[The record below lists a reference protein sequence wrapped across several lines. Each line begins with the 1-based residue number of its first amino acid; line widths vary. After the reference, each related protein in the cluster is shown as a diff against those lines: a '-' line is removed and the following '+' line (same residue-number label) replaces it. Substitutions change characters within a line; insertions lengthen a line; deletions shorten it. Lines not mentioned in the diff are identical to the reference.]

1 MMRDF
6 GLPVGHGY
14 FPRYLKRSIMLISRK
29 LPLAAALL
37 TIVAIG
43 ASSVAALVI
52 SSNTLERKSYE
63 KLEAVADGRRNQVET
78 FLRTVDKDLNA
89 LVGDPEVSNAFSAF
103 KFGWRYMEGD
113 AVTELQ
119 KRYIE
124 DNPHPVGEKHLLDS
138 AEVDGYDSIHKKYHG
153 PLRQF
158 VVDNGYYDLFLIDAE
173 GNVVYTVF
181 KESDYATNLM
191 TGAWKDTD
199 LAHVYR
205 DIMEAGATDGF
216 VLKDFRPY
224 GPSNG
229 APAAFIGKPVMI
241 GNDIAGVVV
250 LQMPKDLIADIMSNT
265 TGLGET
271 GETVLLRK
279 DGFLISDSAKTE
291 QNEALA
297 TQLVTPLLASAT
309 RDDIV
314 TGKIEGYRG
323 IDGEIALA
331 QVDFGG
337 SGWVVAAIIDRSEAL
352 AGVTSLRNI
361 VLLIAL
367 ALLAAAMA
375 AAIVFSRSITRPIS
389 DVVRNMS
396 ELAKGNTDLELEG
409 EERKDEIGEMVRSVA
424 VFRDAAIEKENLE
437 REAEENRSLS
447 DRERADR
454 ETAKAEEARRMQ
466 EAVDALA
473 GGLKRLS
480 AGDLTVSLDT
490 PFMEALERLRID
502 FNASIEKLNTTLCGI
517 RESTGSIDNN
527 SMEMRSAADDLSRRT
542 EQQAASLEESSA
554 ALEEIT
560 SAVKGTTERAGEA
573 AQMAGAAQS
582 DAEKSGAIVAE
593 AVSAMQG
600 IETASGEISS
610 IINVIDEIAFQTN
623 LLALNAGVE
632 AARAGEAGKGFAV
645 VAQEVRELAQRA
657 ATAAQ
662 EIKEL
667 ITKSGEQ
674 VGNGVKMVKATGDA
688 LSQIAE
694 HVTNVNNAI
703 SAIATAANEQL
714 TGIQE
719 VNAAVTQMDQMTQ
732 QNAAM
737 VEQTTAVTHQL
748 TEDVG
753 GLTGR
758 INEFTLS
765 GEWPVA
771 TLKEVDENTES
782 VPSPARSMV
791 KAVGNALGY
800 DGNAARADD
809 ENWDEF

>member
-1 MMRDF
+1 
-6 GLPVGHGY
+6 
-14 FPRYLKRSIMLISRK
+14 MLISRK

-52 SSNTLERKSYE
+52 SSNTLERKAYE

-78 FLRTVDKDLNA
+78 YLKTVEKDLNT
-89 LVGDPEVSNAFSAF
+89 LVRDPEVSNAFSAF
-103 KFGWRYMEGD
+103 KFGWNYMEGD

-119 KRYIE
+119 KRYID
-124 DNPHPVGEKHLLDS
+124 DNPHPVGQKHLLDT
-138 AEVDGYDSIHKKYHG
+138 ADVDGYDSIHKKYHDK
-153 PLRQF
+153 LRQF
-158 VVDNGYYDLFLIDAE
+158 ILDNGYYDLFLIDE
-173 GNVVYTVF
+173 KGNVVYTVF
-181 KESDYATNLM
+181 KERDYATNLVN
-191 TGAWKDTD
+191 GQWKDTD
-199 LAHVYR
+199 LANVYR
-205 DIMEAGATDGF
+205 EVMEAGPTDQF
-216 VLKDFRPY
+216 VLKDFMPY
-224 GPSNG
+224 GPSND
-229 APAAFIGKPVMI
+229 APAAFIGMPVTV
-241 GNDIAGVVV
+241 GKDVAGVVV
-250 LQMPKDLIADIMSNT
+250 LQMPNDIIANIMNNT
-265 TGLGET
+265 TGLGAS
-271 GETVLLRK
+271 GETILIRN
-279 DGFLISDSAKTE
+279 DGFLISDSTKTE
-291 QNEALA
+291 ENEALA
-297 TQLVTPLLASAT
+297 TRIDTPMIASAT
-309 RDDIV
+309 RDKME
-314 TGKIEGYRG
+314 TGTISGYRG
-323 IDGEIALA
+323 IDAIAA
-331 QVDFGG
+331 FAPVDFGG
-337 SGWVVAAIIDRSEAL
+337 SGWVVGAVIDRSEAL

-367 ALLAAAMA
+367 ALLGAAMA
-375 AAIVFSRSITRPIS
+375 AAILFSRSITRPIS
-389 DVVRNMS
+389 DVVNNMS
-396 ELAKGNTDLELEG
+396 ELANGNTDLELKG
-409 EERKDEIGEMVRSVA
+409 EARKDEIGEMVRSVA

-447 DRERADR
+447 DRERAER
-454 ETAKAEEARRMQ
+454 EAAKAEEARRMQ

-473 GGLKRLS
+473 SGLTRLS
-480 AGDLTVSLDT
+480 EGDLTVSLDT

-502 FNASIEKLNTTLCGI
+502 FNASVEKLNGTLCDI

-527 SMEMRSAADDLSRRT
+527 SMEIRSAADDLSRRT

-560 SAVKGTTERAGEA
+560 SAVKGTSERAGEA
-573 AQMAGAAQS
+573 AQMAGAAQT
-582 DAEKSGAIVAE
+582 DAEKSSAVVAE
-593 AVSAMQG
+593 AVSAMEG
-600 IETASGEISS
+600 IESASGEISN

-688 LSQIAE
+688 LTQISE

-714 TGIQE
+714 TGIEE

-737 VEQTTAVTHQL
+737 VEETTAVTHQL
-748 TEDVG
+748 AEDVG
-753 GLTGR
+753 GLSSR
-758 INEFTLS
+758 IGEFRLS
-765 GEWPVA
+765 GEPPA
-771 TLKEVDENTES
+771 APLKEADETS
-782 VPSPARSMV
+782 GHVPSPARRMV
-791 KAVGNALGY
+791 KAVSSALGF
-800 DGNAARADD
+800 DGNAATSPDDD

>member
-1 MMRDF
+1 
-6 GLPVGHGY
+6 
-14 FPRYLKRSIMLISRK
+14 MLISRK

-52 SSNTLERKSYE
+52 SSNTLERKAYE

-78 FLRTVDKDLNA
+78 YLKTIEKDLKT
-89 LVGDPEVSNAFSAF
+89 LVADPEVGNAFSAF

-119 KRYIE
+119 KRYID
-124 DNPHPVGEKHLLDS
+124 DNPHPAGQRHLLDT
-138 AEVDGYDSIHKKYHG
+138 ADVDGYDSIHKKYHDK
-153 PLRQF
+153 LRQTIL
-158 VVDNGYYDLFLIDAE
+158 DNGYRDLFLIDEE

-181 KESDYATNLM
+181 KESDFATNLM
-191 TGAWKDTD
+191 TGKWKDTD
-199 LAHVYR
+199 LANVYR
-205 DIMEAGATDGF
+205 EVMEAGSTDQF

-229 APAAFIGKPVMI
+229 TPAAFIGMPVI
-241 GNDIAGVVV
+241 VGKDVAGVVV
-250 LQMPKDLIADIMSNT
+250 LQMPNDIIANIMNNT
-265 TGLGET
+265 TGLGES
-271 GETVLLRK
+271 GETILIRN

-291 QNEALA
+291 QNEALV
-297 TQLVTPLLASAT
+297 TQLDTPLIASAT
-309 RDDIV
+309 REEIV
-314 TGKIEGYRG
+314 TGQMTGYRDFVG
-323 IDGEIALA
+323 DVAFA

-337 SGWVVAAIIDRSEAL
+337 AGWVVGAIMDRSEAL

-361 VLLIAL
+361 VLVIAL
-367 ALLAAAMA
+367 VLLVAALAAA
-375 AAIVFSRSITRPIS
+375 ILFSRSITRPIS
-389 DVVRNMS
+389 DVVKNMS
-396 ELAKGNTDLELEG
+396 ELAKGNTDLELKG
-409 EERKDEIGEMVRSVA
+409 EERKDEIGQMVRSVA

-447 DRERADR
+447 DRERAER
-454 ETAKAEEARRMQ
+454 EAAKAEEARRMQ

-473 GGLKRLS
+473 GGLTRLS
-480 AGDLTVSLDT
+480 EGDLTVSLDT

-502 FNASIEKLNTTLCGI
+502 FNASVDKLNGTLCDI
-517 RESTGSIDNN
+517 RESSGSIDNN
-527 SMEMRSAADDLSRRT
+527 SREIRSAADDLSRRT

-554 ALEEIT
+554 ALEQIT
-560 SAVKGTTERAGEA
+560 SAVKGTSERAGEA
-573 AQMAGAAQS
+573 AQMANAAQT
-582 DAEKSGAIVAE
+582 DAEKSSTIVSE
-593 AVSAMQG
+593 AVSAMEG
-600 IETASGEISS
+600 IESASSEISN

-688 LSQIAE
+688 LTQIAE

-737 VEQTTAVTHQL
+737 VEETTAVTHQL
-748 TEDVG
+748 AEDVV
-753 GLTGR
+753 GLSGR
-758 INEFTLS
+758 IGEFRLS
-765 GEWPVA
+765 GEVPAAPMNEAEVPA
-771 TLKEVDENTES
+771 ASVKEADETSEH
-782 VPSPARSMV
+782 VPSPARRMV
-791 KAVGNALGY
+791 KAVGNALGLE
-800 DGNAARADD
+800 GNAARTADND
-809 ENWDEF
+809 EDWKEF

>member
-1 MMRDF
+1 
-6 GLPVGHGY
+6 
-14 FPRYLKRSIMLISRK
+14 MLISRK

-52 SSNTLERKSYE
+52 SSNTLERKAFE

-78 FLRTVDKDLNA
+78 YLKTVEKDLRT
-89 LVGDPEVSNAFSAF
+89 LVADPEVGNAFSAF

-119 KRYIE
+119 KRYID
-124 DNPHPVGEKHLLDS
+124 DNPHPAGQKHLLDT
-138 AEVDGYDSIHKKYHG
+138 ADVDGYDSIHKKYHDK
-153 PLRQF
+153 LRQT
-158 VVDNGYYDLFLIDAE
+158 VLDNGYYDLFLIDEE

-181 KESDYATNLM
+181 KERDFATNLM
-191 TGAWKDTD
+191 TGEWKDTD
-199 LAHVYR
+199 LANVYR
-205 DIMEAGATDGF
+205 EVMEAGADGQL

-229 APAAFIGKPVMI
+229 APAAFIGMPFVI
-241 GNDIAGVVV
+241 GKDVAGVVV
-250 LQMPKDLIADIMSNT
+250 LQMPNDIIAEIMNNT

-271 GETVLLRK
+271 GETILIRN

-291 QNEALA
+291 ENESLVM
-297 TQLVTPLLASAT
+297 QLDTPLIGEAT
-309 RDDIV
+309 RDRIV
-314 TGKIEGYRG
+314 TGHVTGYRG
-323 IDGEIALA
+323 FVGDVAFA

-337 SGWVVAAIIDRSEAL
+337 SGWVVGAIIDQSEAL

-375 AAIVFSRSITRPIS
+375 AAILFSRSITRPIS

-396 ELAKGNTDLELEG
+396 ELARGNTDLELKG
-409 EERKDEIGEMVRSVA
+409 EARKDEIGEMVRSVA

-447 DRERADR
+447 DRERAER
-454 ETAKAEEARRMQ
+454 EAAKAEEARQMQ
-466 EAVDALA
+466 EAVEALA
-473 GGLKRLS
+473 GGLTRLS
-480 AGDLTVSLDT
+480 EGDLTVSIDT
-490 PFMEALERLRID
+490 PFMEALERLRVD
-502 FNASIEKLNTTLCGI
+502 FNASIEKLNGTLCGI

-573 AQMAGAAQS
+573 AQMAEAAQT
-582 DAEKSGAIVAE
+582 DAEKSSAIVSE
-593 AVSAMQG
+593 AVSAMEG
-600 IETASGEISS
+600 IESASAEISN

-688 LSQIAE
+688 LTQISE

-703 SAIATAANEQL
+703 GAIATAANEQL

-737 VEQTTAVTHQL
+737 VEETTAVTHQL
-748 TEDVG
+748 AQDVT
-753 GLTGR
+753 GLSGR
-758 INEFTLS
+758 IGEFLLCGDAPAAS
-765 GEWPVA
+765 V
-771 TLKEVDENTES
+771 KEADETSEH
-782 VPSPARSMV
+782 VPSPARKMV
-791 KAVGNALGY
+791 KAVSSALGFE
-800 DGNAARADD
+800 GNAAKTADED
-809 ENWDEF
+809 QNWDEF